1 MGQVQVRSTFM
12 ALSRSQQMSRIRGR
26 DTHPEILLR
35 VALRE
40 AGLDC
45 SEQESTPVG
54 RPDLV
59 VNEPPVAIF
68 IDGCFWHGCPE
79 HYVRPRS
86 REDFW
91 AGKLRGNVER
101 DQRQT
106 AALEQLGWRVV
117 RVWEHEVFECPED
130 VVRRI
135 LVATK
140 PRRPPRRRSWR
151 VVEVEVLDKATDLE
165 RQYLVDLRN
174 VRLRKTRDRVRSTK
188 KWRRRGVAP
197 RSI

>member
-1 MGQVQVRSTFM
+1 M

-35 VALRE
+35 AALRE

-45 SEQESTPVG
+45 SEQASTPVG

-59 VNEPPVAIF
+59 VDEPPVAIF

-91 AGKLRGNVER
+91 AGKLRSNVER

-106 AALEQLGWRVV
+106 AALEQSGWRVV

>member
-1 MGQVQVRSTFM
+1 M

-26 DTHPEILLR
+26 DTGPEIQLR
-35 VALRE
+35 AALRK
-40 AGLDC
+40 AGLAC
-45 SEQESTPVG
+45 LEQASTPVG

-59 VNEPPVAIF
+59 VDEPPIAIF

-86 REDFW
+86 QGDFW
-91 AGKLRGNVER
+91 AGKLRRNVER

-106 AALEQLGWRVV
+106 VALEQAGWRVV
-117 RVWEHEVFECPED
+117 RVWEHEVFECLVD

-140 PRRPPRRRSWR
+140 PRRPRRRRSWR
-151 VVEVEVLDKATDLE
+151 VMEVEVLNEATDLE
-165 RQYLVDLRN
+165 RQYLVDLRDAK
-174 VRLRKTRDRVRSTK
+174 LRKTRDRVRSTK
-188 KWRRRGVAP
+188 KWRRRGEAH
-197 RSI
+197 RRM